1 MTATS
6 RPSGPFDLAPSLV
19 GRAKALGLSVL
30 YLAMVAGGIW
40 VLAHGLRATG
50 LIPAGGHRHPLSLFQ
65 QLLEECAFLASA
77 TLALLILAA
86 LMRESISRWGFAM
99 TGARR
104 DFPIGLGTGF
114 ALMAA
119 SLAAIAVM
127 GGAKF
132 SYVAAPLGQIAS
144 AAACYALLDL
154 VVGFFEEMA
163 FRSFILVQ
171 LSRAFG
177 FWPAAIVTAMLFGL
191 AHGGNFN
198 EGRYGLVVAGLLGFA
213 LAYSFRRS
221 GTLWFAIGWHAA
233 YDFAEDYV
241 FGVPD
246 SGSAPP
252 QDSLL
257 HTTMHGPTWLT
268 GGNVGPEASVV
279 TLAALLLLLLMIRFT
294 LPRRDASHGVT
305 ALSVTLPQ

>member
-1 MTATS
+1 
-6 RPSGPFDLAPSLV
+6 
-19 GRAKALGLSVL
+19 
-30 YLAMVAGGIW
+30 
-40 VLAHGLRATG
+40 
-50 LIPAGGHRHPLSLFQ
+50 
-65 QLLEECAFLASA
+65 
-77 TLALLILAA
+77 
-86 LMRESISRWGFAM
+86 
-99 TGARR
+99 
-104 DFPIGLGTGF
+104 
-114 ALMAA
+114 
-119 SLAAIAVM
+119 M

-177 FWPAAIVTAMLFGL
+177 FWPAAIATSILFGL
-191 AHGGNFN
+191 AHGGNLN
-198 EGRYGLVVAGLLGFA
+198 EGRYGLVVAGLLGLA
-213 LAYSFRRS
+213 VAYSFRRS

-252 QDSLL
+252 ADSLL

-268 GGNVGPEASVV
+268 GGKVGPEASLL
-279 TLAALLLLLLMIRFT
+279 TLAALVALVLVIRFA
-294 LPRRDASHGVT
+294 LPRREPSHGVT
-305 ALSVTLPQ
+305 ALSVTSPS